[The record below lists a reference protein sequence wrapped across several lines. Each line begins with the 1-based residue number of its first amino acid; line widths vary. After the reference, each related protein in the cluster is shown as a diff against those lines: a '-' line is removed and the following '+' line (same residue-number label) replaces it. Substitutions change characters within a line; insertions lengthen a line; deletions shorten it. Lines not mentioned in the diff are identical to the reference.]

1 MAYNRPRLPSGALK
15 KEAMGKDIEVA
26 ILFADVVGSTQ
37 LYEQLG
43 DAKARQMVGRCLDIM
58 REATEA
64 NQGTVIKTMGDE
76 VMSTFPSADEA
87 MNAAR
92 RMQERIA
99 ADADLAHGNG
109 HVAIRIGCHY
119 GPVVQEHRDI
129 FGSAVHTANRMTSQA
144 KAKQIITTLSTVE
157 RLSPEWQAVARQID
171 IATVRGKA
179 DEVVLFEVLWQPEEA
194 TSMLPTVG
202 HGRKTGAR
210 PKRLSLRYQGREVT
224 VGDGRKSATLG
235 RAEEND
241 VVVKGNLIS
250 RVHARIE
257 ASRDKFT
264 LVDESTNGTFVQTT
278 AGEEIFV
285 RRDSTQL
292 TGEGVIGLGRV
303 AQPGTALA
311 VHYVVED

>member
-1 MAYNRPRLPSGALK
+1 
-15 KEAMGKDIEVA
+15 MGKDVEVA

-43 DAKARQMVGRCLDIM
+43 DLKARQMVGRCLDIM
-58 REATEA
+58 REATETFS
-64 NQGTVIKTMGDE
+64 GTVIKTMGDE
-76 VMSTFPSADEA
+76 VMATFPTADDA

-92 RMQERIA
+92 RMQERISS
-99 ADADLAHGNG
+99 DSELAHEHG
-109 HVAIRIGCHY
+109 HVAIRIGCHF

-157 RLSPEWQAVARQID
+157 RLSPEWRSMARQID

-194 TSMLPTVG
+194 TSMLPAVSL
-202 HGRKTGAR
+202 GRRSDR

-224 VGDGRKSATLG
+224 VGEGRKSATLG
-235 RAEEND
+235 RAEDND

-250 RVHARIE
+250 RLHARIE

-264 LVDESTNGTFVQTT
+264 LIDESTNGTFVQTST
-278 AGEEIFV
+278 GEEIFV

-311 VHYVVED
+311 VHYVIEE

>member
-1 MAYNRPRLPSGALK
+1 MAYNRLGSRQRTQ
-15 KEAMGKDIEVA
+15 KEAMGKDVEVA

-43 DAKARQMVGRCLDIM
+43 DLKARQMVGRSLDIM

-64 NQGTVIKTMGDE
+64 NHGSVIKTMGDE
-76 VMSTFPSADEA
+76 VMSTFPTADDA

-92 RMQERIA
+92 RMQENIS
-99 ADADLAHGNG
+99 ADQELAHDGG
-109 HVAIRIGCHY
+109 HVAIRIGCHF

-157 RLSPEWQAVARQID
+157 RLSPEWQSAARQID
-171 IATVRGKA
+171 VATVRGKA

-194 TSMLPTVG
+194 TSMLPSVAL
-202 HGRKTGAR
+202 RKKSER

-224 VGDGRKSATLG
+224 LGEGRKSATLG
-235 RAEEND
+235 RAEDND

-250 RVHARIE
+250 RVHARVE

-264 LVDESTNGTFVQTT
+264 LVDESTNGTFVQTNS
-278 AGEEIFV
+278 GEEIFV

-311 VHYVVED
+311 VHYIVEE

>member
-1 MAYNRPRLPSGALK
+1 
-15 KEAMGKDIEVA
+15 MGKDVEVA

-43 DAKARQMVGRCLDIM
+43 DVKARQMVGRCLDIM
-58 REATEA
+58 REATES
-64 NQGTVIKTMGDE
+64 NRGSVIKTMGDE
-76 VMSTFPSADEA
+76 VMSTFPTADDA

-92 RMQERIA
+92 RMQETIST
-99 ADADLAHGNG
+99 DEDLGHDHG
-109 HVAIRIGCHY
+109 HVAIRIGCHF

-144 KAKQIITTLSTVE
+144 KAKQIITTLATVE
-157 RLSPEWQAVARQID
+157 RLSPEWRSMARQID

-202 HGRKTGAR
+202 LGRSRNDR
-210 PKRLSLRYQGREVT
+210 PRRLSLRYQGREVT
-224 VGDGRKSATLG
+224 VGEGRKSATLG
-235 RAEEND
+235 RAEDND

-250 RVHARIE
+250 RLHARVE

-264 LVDESTNGTFVQTT
+264 LIDESTNGTFVQTNT
-278 AGEEIFV
+278 GEEIFV

-311 VHYVVED
+311 VHYVIEE

>member
-1 MAYNRPRLPSGALK
+1 
-15 KEAMGKDIEVA
+15 MGKDVEVA

-43 DAKARQMVGRCLDIM
+43 DVKARQMVGRCLDIM

-64 NQGTVIKTMGDE
+64 NRGSVIKTMGDE
-76 VMSTFPSADEA
+76 VMSTFPTADDA
-87 MNAAR
+87 MNAAK
-92 RMQERIA
+92 RMQEAISG
-99 ADADLAHGNG
+99 DDDLAHENG
-109 HVAIRIGCHY
+109 HVAIRIGCHF

-157 RLSPEWQAVARQID
+157 RLSPEWQSMARQID

-202 HGRKTGAR
+202 MGRKKNDR

-224 VGDGRKSATLG
+224 LGEGRKSATLG
-235 RAEEND
+235 RAEDND

-250 RVHARIE
+250 RLHARVE

-264 LVDESTNGTFVQTT
+264 LIDESTNGTFVQTNS
-278 AGEEIFV
+278 GEEIFV

-311 VHYVVED
+311 VHYVIEE